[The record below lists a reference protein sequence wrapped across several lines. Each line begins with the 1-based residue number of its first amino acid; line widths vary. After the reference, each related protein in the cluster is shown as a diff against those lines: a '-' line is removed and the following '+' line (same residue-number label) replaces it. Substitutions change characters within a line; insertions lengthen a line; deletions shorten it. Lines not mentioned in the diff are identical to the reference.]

1 MLDFL
6 SIAEEDIK
14 RPRSGDPYIEVS
26 PGFIAAKTR
35 DLMVRGGALYGVWD
49 EDAGLW
55 RTSIY
60 DVIRLVDKELDR
72 YVEGMPP
79 DRRAIARAKHMRNE
93 GNLKI
98 SNFLRHVRNLDDWYE
113 QLDQRV
119 IFSDTVVTREDYA
132 TKRLSY
138 PSLEGTINAYTEM
151 MSVLFEP
158 DELQKL
164 EWAVGAV
171 IAGDAKTIQKFLVL
185 YGAPGTGKSTY
196 IDLIELLFEF
206 YAKPFK
212 SQDLGDANRQ
222 FALAPFKE
230 GPLIAFEHEGNLS
243 KIQDNS
249 NLNSVISHDLMLINE
264 KHKTPYTSRINAFL
278 FIGSNKQM
286 KISDAYSG
294 LLRRLIDVHPTGR
307 VHTIDRYDILKEQ
320 MSFELGAIA
329 FHCHKVYKKLGKN
342 FYNGYRPT
350 RMMFG
355 TNALHNFVD
364 NYYMEFSEAE
374 YVTLSQAFD
383 WYKAFMEDSKERFIL
398 TPYRVPRGVQIIF

>member
-6 SIAEEDIK
+6 SITEEDID
-14 RPRSGDPYIEVS
+14 RPRSGEPHISVS

-72 YVEGMPP
+72 HIEAMPP
-79 DRRAIARAKHMRNE
+79 DRKSIARAKYMRNE

-119 IFSDTVVTREDYA
+119 IFSDTVSTREDYA
-132 TKRLSY
+132 TQKLSY
-138 PSLEGTINAYTEM
+138 PSREGTINAYTEM
-151 MSVLFEP
+151 MSVIFDPE
-158 DELQKL
+158 ELQKL

-171 IAGDAKTIQKFLVL
+171 IAGDAKYIQKFLVL

-196 IDLIELLFEF
+196 IDLVELLFEF

-230 GPLIAFEHEGNLS
+230 SPLVAFEHEGNLS

-264 KHKTPYTSRINAFL
+264 KHKTPYTSRINAL
-278 FIGSNKQM
+278 LMIGSNKQV
-286 KISDAYSG
+286 KISDSYSG

-307 VHTIDRYDILKEQ
+307 VHPIDRYDTLKDQ
-320 MSFELGAIA
+320 MSFELGSIA
-329 FHCHKVYKKLGKN
+329 FHCHKVYKSLGKN

-355 TNALHNFVD
+355 TNALHNFID
-364 NYYMEFSEAE
+364 NYYVEFKEAE
-374 YVTLSQAFD
+374 
-383 WYKAFMEDSKERFIL
+383 
-398 TPYRVPRGVQIIF
+398 